1 MCPSL
6 LPPYRIA
13 PLTSTP
19 IGNRVWP
26 HHFHPLVHVSPTSL
40 PIWSRAPQHFYPH
53 WGRGLLLT
61 SIAIGSGVW
70 PRTSIP
76 MCVCVCV
83 CVPPLEVGAP
93 PLLSPWSLT
102 PHLYLHESA
111 THFNPRVDSRP
122 SLLSPLGGGGCPSLL
137 SPCGVCAPYGIAPL
151 THTSWNM
158 RAPHTCLLNPTS
170 IAIWI
175 VPLTSLYTKD
185 GGQNV
190 TWCLHGYLVKLRI
203 MLRS

>member
-1 MCPSL
+1 MAPSL
-6 LPPYRIA
+6 PSPCACVPHFSPHMESCPATLLPSLGAGSAPHFYRHWEWSLA
-13 PLTSTP
+13 P
-19 IGNRVWP
+19 
-26 HHFHPLVHVSPTSL
+26 
-40 PIWSRAPQHFYPH
+40 HFYPH
-53 WGRGLLLT
+53 
-61 SIAIGSGVW
+61 
-70 PRTSIP
+70 
-76 MCVCVCV
+76 VCVCV

>member
-83 CVPPLEVGAP
+83 PPLEVGAP

-151 THTSWNM
+151 THTGI
-158 RAPHTCLLNPTS
+158 PLLNINAFGRVSRAHNFVVARPPTLN
-170 IAIWI
+170 
-175 VPLTSLYTKD
+175 VQ
-185 GGQNV
+185 GQRCMQPC
-190 TWCLHGYLVKLRI
+190 TY
-203 MLRS
+203 